1 MELYLECVKKFQ
13 NSKVKKKERP
23 IQLENGLKMER
34 DISQISPRK
43 KSTSKA
49 TEETRMKS
57 MRKPYAPIRMTNIRK
72 NNDHKY

>member
-34 DISQISPRK
+34 DISPKRIHKWQITLLK
-43 KSTSKA
+43 DFQHNQLLEKCKL
-49 TEETRMKS
+49 KLHW
-57 MRKPYAPIRMTNIRK
+57 PITTNII
-72 NNDHKY
+72 